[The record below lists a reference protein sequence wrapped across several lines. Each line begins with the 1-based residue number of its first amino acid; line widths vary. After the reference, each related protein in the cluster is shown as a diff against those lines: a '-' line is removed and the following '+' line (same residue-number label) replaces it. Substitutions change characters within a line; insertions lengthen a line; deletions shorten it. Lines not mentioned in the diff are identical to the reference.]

1 MCIDLH
7 SWCTD
12 GFNFVSR
19 FQRYQTLG
27 TEVFL
32 AMSGDAT
39 CRGIRSPRDGPVVME
54 LSQGMRK
61 KIFRRAQ

>member
-1 MCIDLH
+1 MAQKFN
-7 SWCTD
+7 TD
-12 GFNFVSR
+12 SVLISIHGVLMVLILL

-54 LSQGMRK
+54 LSQGMHR
-61 KIFRRAQ
+61 